1 VKYSEGNI
9 GRVFVIRLEDG
20 DRLPQS
26 LENLANEKAV
36 KRGICLL
43 VGGVKSGGTVVSGPK
58 QEDTIPIET
67 INKLLDGIHET
78 VAVGAI
84 FPDEN
89 GVPKLHMHAALGR
102 DQETIT
108 GCIRLGIEIW
118 KVGEV
123 ILLEIINNNA
133 QRKKEATTGFELL
146 EP

>member
-1 VKYSEGNI
+1 MKYSEGNI

-20 DRLPQS
+20 DWLPQS
-26 LENLANEKAV
+26 LEDLAKDKEV

-43 VGGVKSGGTVVSGPK
+43 VGGVKGGGTIVAGPS
-58 QEDTIPIET
+58 QEDILPIET
-67 INKLLDGIHET
+67 INKMVNGIHE
-78 VAVGAI
+78 VAAVGTI

-89 GVPKLHMHAALGR
+89 GIPKVHMHAALGR

-108 GCIRLGIEIW
+108 GCIRLGIETW
-118 KVGEV
+118 KIGEV

-133 QRKKEATTGFELL
+133 HRAKEATTGFELL

>member
-1 VKYSEGNI
+1 MKYSEGNI

-26 LENLANEKAV
+26 LETLATEKDV

-43 VGGVKSGGTVVSGPK
+43 VGGVKGGGTIVSGPR
-58 QEDTIPIET
+58 QAETVPIET
-67 INKLLDGIHET
+67 INKILDGIHET

-84 FPDEN
+84 FPDEK
-89 GVPKLHMHAALGR
+89 GIPKLHMHAALGR

-108 GCIRLGIEIW
+108 GCIRLGIETW

-123 ILLEIINNNA
+123 VLLEIINNNA

>member
-9 GRVFVIRLEDG
+9 GRIFVIRLEDE
-20 DRLPQS
+20 DWLPQS
-26 LENLANEKAV
+26 LENLAKDKEI
-36 KRGICLL
+36 KRGVCLL
-43 VGGVKSGGTVVSGPK
+43 VGGVKGGGTIVAGPR
-58 QEDTIPIET
+58 QEETIPVET
-67 INKLLDGIHET
+67 INKILNGIHEIAAIGT
-78 VAVGAI
+78 I
-84 FPDEN
+84 FPDEH
-89 GVPKLHMHAALGR
+89 GTPKLHMHAALGR

-108 GCIRLGIEIW
+108 GCVRLGIETW

>member
-26 LENLANEKAV
+26 LETLAAEKAV

-43 VGGVKSGGTVVSGPK
+43 VGGVKGGGTIVSGPR
-58 QEDTIPIET
+58 QEEAAPIET
-67 INKLLDGIHET
+67 INKILEGIHET

-89 GVPKLHMHAALGR
+89 GRPKLHMHAALGR

-108 GCIRLGIEIW
+108 GCIRLGIETW

>member
-9 GRVFVIRLEDG
+9 GRIFVIRLEEG

-26 LENLANEKAV
+26 LETLAQEQEV
-36 KRGICLL
+36 IRGICLL
-43 VGGVKSGGTVVSGPK
+43 VGGIKGGGTIVAGPR

-67 INKLLDGIHET
+67 INKILNGIHEIAAIGT
-78 VAVGAI
+78 I

-89 GVPKLHMHAALGR
+89 GIAKLHMHAALGR

-108 GCIRLGIEIW
+108 GCIRLGIETW

-123 ILLEIINNNA
+123 ILLEIINNKA
-133 QRKKEATTGFELL
+133 QRIKETATGFELL